1 MASPNVGAGDSLR
14 LHIIET
20 LELFTYHA
28 VFHAEYRWLHVTTL
42 DDAVLLLRAESVE
55 GDLQVQHFMDL
66 IERIGDQYGRPASE
80 RARRLMTLLEEVPDV
95 RNALLAGLTA
105 PERVTPSWERLTE
118 NARATFDTVVPAG
131 HNSVSAP
138 PAESAA
144 TVGMRTRGQTEK
156 EQKKAAAVEKERAMA
171 AASSTVFETPETA
184 SIYNAALSGDDPTK
198 VRCPCCEAKGIPQK
212 FQPYQVVKVVDGVQ
226 TKVCPFG
233 EGAPLE
239 SLSPSQWLFITGMVH
254 REGKKEQPWYARLE
268 KFLNQKVERD
278 PGFKAQI
285 QELRQRRWQDKGKGG
300 GRGGGKHGGRTTSN
314 APQESPNSRVEI
326 AQARDEGQSAVGLKE
341 AADRRA
347 AQKGGLAGVIPNPK
361 SGVAATRFMPA
372 AP

>member
-1 MASPNVGAGDSLR
+1 M
-14 LHIIET
+14 
-20 LELFTYHA
+20 
-28 VFHAEYRWLHVTTL
+28 
-42 DDAVLLLRAESVE
+42 
-55 GDLQVQHFMDL
+55 
-66 IERIGDQYGRPASE
+66 
-80 RARRLMTLLEEVPDV
+80 
-95 RNALLAGLTA
+95 
-105 PERVTPSWERLTE
+105 
-118 NARATFDTVVPAG
+118 
-131 HNSVSAP
+131 
-138 PAESAA
+138 
-144 TVGMRTRGQTEK
+144 
-156 EQKKAAAVEKERAMA
+156 QKKAAAVEKERAMA
-171 AASSTVFETPETA
+171 AASSTVFERPETA
-184 SIYNAALSGDDPTK
+184 SLYNAALSGDDPTK

-268 KFLNQKVERD
+268 KFLNQKVEMD
-278 PGFKAQI
+278 PGFKTQI

-361 SGVAATRFMPA
+361 SGVAAIASRRAGLRYGLDVIAPNIEDNRNNTTRFAVIGDHTGTSTGRDKTSVMFELAHCPGALADAMGIFKRHQLNLTWIESFPMPGTPNEYMFFVEFVGHETDESA
-372 AP
+372 HKALSALEKKAVRVVVLGSYPVHKAEE